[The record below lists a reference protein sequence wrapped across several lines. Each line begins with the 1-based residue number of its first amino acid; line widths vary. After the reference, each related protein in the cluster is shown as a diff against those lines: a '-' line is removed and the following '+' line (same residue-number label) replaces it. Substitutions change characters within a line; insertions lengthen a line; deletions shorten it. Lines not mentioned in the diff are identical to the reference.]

1 MTSSAKRALLGI
13 AEGSVDGCRVLAR
26 GSIKM
31 LKREGERVDPCGT
44 PIVQSAD
51 VLVTSPAL
59 VRIDGHN
66 EDWIIVTIFRESCD
80 VHSARSRRR
89 STES

>member
-1 MTSSAKRALLGI
+1 MTSSARRALLGI
-13 AEGSVDGCRVLAR
+13 AEGSFDGCRVLAR

-31 LKREGERVDPCGT
+31 LNREGERVDPCGT

-51 VLVTSPAL
+51 VLVTSPAV

-66 EDWIIVTIFRESCD
+66 EDCIMATVLRDSCD
-80 VHSARSRRR
+80 LHSWRSRRR
-89 STES
+89 SAES

>member
-1 MTSSAKRALLGI
+1 MTSSARRALLGI
-13 AEGSVDGCRVLAR
+13 AEGSVDGCRLAR
-26 GSIKM
+26 GSVKM

-44 PIVQSAD
+44 PMVQSAD
-51 VLVTSPAL
+51 VLVTSPAV

-66 EDWIIVTIFRESCD
+66 EDCIIAIVSRESCD

-89 STES
+89 W

>member
-1 MTSSAKRALLGI
+1 MTSSARGALLGV
-13 AEGSVDGCRVLAR
+13 AKGSFDGCRVLAR

-51 VLVTSPAL
+51 VLVTSPAV

-66 EDWIIVTIFRESCD
+66 EDCIIATVLRDSCD
-80 VHSARSRRR
+80 VHSSRSRR
-89 STES
+89 